1 MRGQKGRFFNDA
13 SRWLDGCLR
22 LLSSQE
28 SFMRPKTTFAD
39 IRLDLLPICCSSHHI
54 ISSVTTRANGGC
66 RLQTTSTFC
75 IANDWHRGV
84 CQQLLILHTAVSL
97 SLYPLPLSSPS
108 ILSLPFPCL
117 SIDDRSREL
126 VSSPPQGSSFAMLE
140 ASRAVSIG
148 KIYNLLCLKWP
159 GIVMS
164 SISEP
169 RPPSHEY
176 MFMLSAL
183 LTPM

>member
-1 MRGQKGRFFNDA
+1 MSEIVVITRGLHEAKNNICRYKA
-13 SRWLDGCLR
+13 RPLAHLL
-22 LLSSQE
+22 LLS
-28 SFMRPKTTFAD
+28 PHY
-39 IRLDLLPICCSSHHI
+39 LLGGDKGKWWLSS
-54 ISSVTTRANGGC
+54 
-66 RLQTTSTFC
+66 
-75 IANDWHRGV
+75 ANDFY
-84 CQQLLILHTAVSL
+84 ILHRQRLTSWRLSTAPHPSYCSL
-97 SLYPLPLSSPS
+97 PLSLSSPS

-126 VSSPPQGSSFAMLE
+126 VSSPPQGLSFAMRE

-169 RPPSHEY
+169 HPPSHEY